1 LECVADVLG
10 SGLDWRPRGG
20 APAALQRA
28 ALLAAAPPIDHPAV
42 LSGNRWDCLTARGR
56 ATVAAAA
63 SITEETALEHAV

>member
-42 LSGNRWDCLTARGR
+42 LSGNRW
-56 ATVAAAA
+56 
-63 SITEETALEHAV
+63 